1 MKKQPLIKFNS
12 LRKIK
17 ISIMKTNIY
26 ILTCLF
32 SLCFIHTI
40 SAQRIKGS
48 GPIVKEELGL
58 KNFHS
63 ININSSLDVQLRQG
77 NTQSVVA
84 EGHANIIE
92 RIKTDVKNGMW
103 SIDLMKG
110 NYSFK
115 KLTVYITIPYLE
127 QVKIN
132 GSGDVVASRFEVD
145 DLDINIGGSG
155 DVTFK
160 SGIDIEND
168 LNIHI
173 NGSGDV
179 ALKDVDVKSTT
190 CTVSGS
196 GDIHLSGYADAA
208 QYRIS
213 GTGDVDAMSFKSEEV
228 SVNING
234 SGDVK
239 VHANRNLEV
248 NVNGSG
254 DVYYRGD
261 ANVKSKMNGSGDIH
275 HQN

>member
-1 MKKQPLIKFNS
+1 MKPK
-12 LRKIK
+12 
-17 ISIMKTNIY
+17 IY
-26 ILTCLF
+26 ILTCLL
-32 SLCFIHTI
+32 SLCFIHI
-40 SAQRIKGS
+40 SSAQRIKGS
-48 GPIVKEELGL
+48 GPIVKQELGL

-63 ININSSLDVQLRQG
+63 INMNSSLDVQLTQG
-77 NTQSVVA
+77 NSQSVVA
-84 EGHANIIE
+84 EGNANIIE
-92 RIKTDVKNGMW
+92 RIKTNVKNGMW
-103 SIDLMKG
+103 SIELMNG

-115 KLTVYITIPYLE
+115 KLTIYITIPNLE

-132 GSGDVVASRFEVD
+132 GSGDVEASRFEVD
-145 DLDINIGGSG
+145 DLDIHIGGSG
-155 DVTFK
+155 DVVFK
-160 SGIDIEND
+160 TGVDIEND

-179 ALKDVDVKSTT
+179 AMKDVNVKSTT

-196 GDIHLSGYADAA
+196 GDIHLSGYTDAA

-228 SVNING
+228 NVNING

-239 VHANRNLEV
+239 VHVNRSLDI

-254 DVYYRGD
+254 DVYYRGN